1 MSAFRKTALI
11 ALPLA
16 GVLALSACA
25 KEAEE
30 PTYEA
35 DATDESGGELIV
47 TEEDPNAVPV
57 DVPETEMTPVA
68 PEGEEAPAE

>member
-1 MSAFRKTALI
+1 MSAFRKTALV

-16 GVLALSACA
+16 GALALTACSQQ
-25 KEAEE
+25 AEE

-47 TEEDPNAVPV
+47 SDVDPAAVPV